1 MKHLFLALCLGLS
14 ASVSSFAEDAKVDV
28 DGMKFIV
35 PSGWKAVEPS
45 SAMRKAELQITVA
58 GVEKPLSAVFFHFPG
73 GDVDTNVGRWK
84 GQLSGTVDTKTE
96 EIEAGGK
103 KVTIFQGTGTYTDP
117 FSGQGAQENYAL
129 IGALIP
135 VDDSGPV
142 VIKLAGPKDATLGL
156 LDALKKLA
164 TSPFAK

>member
-14 ASVSSFAEDAKVDV
+14 LSAFADDAKVDV
-28 DGMKFIV
+28 SGLKFTV
-35 PSGWKAVEPS
+35 PAGWKSVEPS

-73 GDVDTNVGRWK
+73 GDVETNIGRWK

-96 EIEAGGK
+96 EVDAGGK

-117 FSGQGAQENYAL
+117 FAGLGAQENYAL
-129 IGALIP
+129 VGALIP
-135 VDDSGPV
+135 VDDSGPI
-142 VIKLAGPKDATLGL
+142 VIKLAGPKEATLGL

>member
-1 MKHLFLALCLGLS
+1 MKRLLLTLCLGLS
-14 ASVSSFAEDAKVDV
+14 MSTFAEDAQVDV
-28 DGMKFIV
+28 DGLKFTV
-35 PSGWKAVEPS
+35 PAGWKSVEPT
-45 SAMRKAELQITVA
+45 SAMRKAVLQVTVA
-58 GVEKPLSAVFFHFPG
+58 GVEKPLDAIFFHFPG

-96 EIEAGGK
+96 VVEAGGK
-103 KVTIFQGTGTYTDP
+103 KITIFQGTGTYTDP
-117 FSGQGAQENYAL
+117 FSGQGAQDNYAL

-156 LDALKKLA
+156 LEALKKLA
-164 TSPFAK
+164 ASPFAK

>member
-1 MKHLFLALCLGLS
+1 MS
-14 ASVSSFAEDAKVDV
+14 TFAEDAKVDV
-28 DGMKFIV
+28 SGLKFTV
-35 PSGWKAVEPS
+35 PAGWKSVEPT
-45 SAMRKAELQITVA
+45 SAMRKAVLQVTVA
-58 GVEKPLSAVFFHFPG
+58 GSEKPLDAIFFHFPG
-73 GDVDTNVGRWK
+73 GDVETNVGRWK

-96 EIEAGGK
+96 VVEAGGK

-117 FSGQGAQENYAL
+117 FAGLGAQENYAL

-135 VDDSGPV
+135 VDDSGPI

-156 LDALKKLA
+156 LEALKKMA